1 MYGFLAGLNG
11 LERSLLFL
19 GKAYGE
25 HGSEDEVLSGSD
37 CTGLVTSTAGVE
49 MRLRSAARVY
59 GEIRGNALA

>member
-37 CTGLVTSTAGVE
+37 CTGLVTSTADE
-49 MRLRSAARVY
+49 MRLRSASRVY